1 MNILDEIIN
10 DKHKEVEERKSLYP
24 VKLLE
29 QSIYFQSPVVSL
41 KKYVQREDKSGIIA
55 EIKRKSP
62 SKGIINAHVSV
73 ERTSIGYMQ
82 AGASALSILT
92 DSKYFGGSKE
102 DLMIARK
109 FNFCPILRKDFV
121 VDEYQLIE
129 AKSMGADAILL
140 IAAAL
145 EPAKLASLATM
156 ARSLNLEILMEV
168 HNEVELQNNLN
179 AEVDL
184 VGVNN
189 RDLKTFKTDLE
200 ISKNLATKI
209 PDQFVKVSES
219 GIENPQTII
228 ELRKYGYEG
237 FLMGQSFM
245 QTSRPEKAC
254 YEFVQE
260 LKKLAGISKNSA
272 HPSLE
277 KRQG

>member
-189 RDLKTFKTDLE
+189 RDLKTFKTNLE